1 MTRREMFSSLVLL
14 SLSGSELRACRDRRL
29 HPRGRWPQCAGSEVI
44 GQDPGNQPMHPIHQ
58 RSGAGSACMS
68 FGDERACEAFIE
80 ERNQRW
86 REGGRGGV
94 VEFAATSWLEVDD
107 AIFASPICWTAEQ
120 PQVYLEPKE
129 IGQRLGDLTLS
140 ESSLN
145 LKVSQLPWENPP

>member
-1 MTRREMFSSLVLL
+1 
-14 SLSGSELRACRDRRL
+14 
-29 HPRGRWPQCAGSEVI
+29 
-44 GQDPGNQPMHPIHQ
+44 
-58 RSGAGSACMS
+58 
-68 FGDERACEAFIE
+68 
-80 ERNQRW
+80 
-86 REGGRGGV
+86 
-94 VEFAATSWLEVDD
+94 VDD